1 MNYLEIAVIA
11 FIAVVVFN
19 LILSIHW
26 GVIDFDGDYNKHPIA
41 TSIIA
46 FVVCFG
52 LTYLV
57 V

>member
-1 MNYLEIAVIA
+1 MIQALIIAA
-11 FIAVVVFN
+11 IAVVVFN
-19 LILSIHW
+19 LILAIHW
-26 GVIDFDGDYNKHPIA
+26 GVIDFDGDYKKHPIA
-41 TSIIA
+41 TSVIA